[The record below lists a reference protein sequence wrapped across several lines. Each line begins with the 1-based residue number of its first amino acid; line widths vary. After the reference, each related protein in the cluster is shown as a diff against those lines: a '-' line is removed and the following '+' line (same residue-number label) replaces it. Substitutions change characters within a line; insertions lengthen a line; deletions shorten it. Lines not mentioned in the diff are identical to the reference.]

1 LGTEGRARISPKFCN
16 CISLPALY
24 ASRQFFHT
32 FPFTKGGR
40 GGIDEEEVYIVAF
53 LQVIDLVKDFGGVAA
68 NDHVSFDIDQGEII
82 GLIGPNG
89 AGKTTLF
96 NCIVGYHK
104 PDSGK
109 VLFKGKEITGLK
121 PFMTNREGIGR
132 TFQIMKVTA
141 GMTVLENVMVGA
153 FCRIDRRPIA
163 RKEASEILAFLGLE
177 RVKEYHLNEL
187 PIASQKKVGLARA
200 LATQPELLMLDEV
213 ASGLNPKET
222 EEMVDLIK
230 KIHHEK
236 KITLFL
242 IEHVMEVVMPI
253 SQRVIVLDGGE
264 KIAEGLPKEIV
275 KNERVIRAYLGEKY
289 AKGL

>member
-1 LGTEGRARISPKFCN
+1 L
-16 CISLPALY
+16 
-24 ASRQFFHT
+24 
-32 FPFTKGGR
+32 
-40 GGIDEEEVYIVAF
+40 AF
-53 LQVIDLVKDFGGVAA
+53 LQVIDLVKDFGGVVA
-68 NDHVSFDIDQGEII
+68 NSHVSFEIEQGEII

-109 VLFKGKEITGLK
+109 LIFKGKEITGFK
-121 PFMTNREGIGR
+121 PFMTNQEGIGR
-132 TFQIMKVTA
+132 TFQIMKVTT
-141 GMTVLENVMVGA
+141 GMTVLENVMVGS
-153 FCRIDRRPIA
+153 FCRTDNRRLA
-163 RKEASEILAFLGLE
+163 KVEASAVLGFLGLDDA
-177 RVKEYHLNEL
+177 REYHLNEL
-187 PIASQKKVGLARA
+187 PIATQKKVGLARA

-222 EEMVDLIK
+222 EEMVNVLRR
-230 KIHHEK
+230 IHQEK

-275 KNERVIRAYLGEKY
+275 KNEQVIKAYLGEKY

>member
-1 LGTEGRARISPKFCN
+1 M
-16 CISLPALY
+16 
-24 ASRQFFHT
+24 
-32 FPFTKGGR
+32 
-40 GGIDEEEVYIVAF
+40 
-53 LQVIDLVKDFGGVAA
+53 IDLIKDFGGVIA
-68 NDHVSFDIDQGEII
+68 NNHISFEIDQGEII

-96 NCIVGYHK
+96 NCVVGYHK

-109 VLFKGKEITGLK
+109 VIFKGKEITGLK

-153 FCRIDRRPIA
+153 FCRTEHRAVAVR
-163 RKEASEILAFLGLE
+163 EAMEILNFLGLE
-177 RVKEYHLNEL
+177 ELKGFHLNEL

-200 LATQPELLMLDEV
+200 LATKPELLMLDEV

-222 EEMVDLIK
+222 EDMVALLK
-230 KIHHEK
+230 RIHQEK

-253 SQRVIVLDGGE
+253 SQRVIVLDSGE

-275 KNERVIRAYLGEKY
+275 KNERVIKAYLGEKY
-289 AKGL
+289 AKGF

>member
-1 LGTEGRARISPKFCN
+1 MP
-16 CISLPALY
+16 
-24 ASRQFFHT
+24 
-32 FPFTKGGR
+32 
-40 GGIDEEEVYIVAF
+40 F
-53 LQVIDLVKDFGGVAA
+53 LQVVDLIKDFGGVVA
-68 NDHVSFDIDQGEII
+68 NNRVSFEIHQGEII

-104 PDSGK
+104 PASGK
-109 VLFKGKEITGLK
+109 VIFKEKDITGFK

-132 TFQIMKVTA
+132 TFQLMKVTA

-153 FCRIDRRPIA
+153 FCRTDERNLAKI
-163 RKEASEILAFLGLE
+163 EAAAILGFLGMDD
-177 RVKEYHLNEL
+177 VMSYHLNEL

-222 EEMVDLIK
+222 EEMVGFLK
-230 KIHHEK
+230 KIHQEK

-253 SQRVIVLDGGE
+253 SQRVIVLDSGE
-264 KIAEGLPKEIV
+264 KIAEGLPGEIV
-275 KNERVIRAYLGEKY
+275 KNERVIKAYLGEKY

>member
-1 LGTEGRARISPKFCN
+1 VFIL
-16 CISLPALY
+16 
-24 ASRQFFHT
+24 
-32 FPFTKGGR
+32 
-40 GGIDEEEVYIVAF
+40 EVV
-53 LQVIDLVKDFGGVAA
+53 DLLKDFGGVVA
-68 NDHVSFDIDQGEII
+68 NNHISFDIHRGEII

-109 VLFKGKEITGLK
+109 VIFRGKEITGFK

-132 TFQIMKVTA
+132 TFQLMKVTA
-141 GMTVLENVMVGA
+141 GMTVLENVMVGS
-153 FCRIDRRPIA
+153 FCRTENRNFA
-163 RKEASEILAFLGLE
+163 KVEASAILGFLGLDE
-177 RVKEYHLNEL
+177 VKEYHLNEL

-222 EEMVDLIK
+222 EEMVNLLK
-230 KIHHEK
+230 RIHQEK

-275 KNERVIRAYLGEKY
+275 KNQRVIKAYLGERY
-289 AKGL
+289 AKDL